1 MSLSLPPRILHP
13 LLDLPEINHG
23 FFTRLGG
30 VSEAPY
36 LSLNAG
42 AGSKDAPEAV
52 AENRRRIA
60 SAFNQTPERLLTC
73 YQVHSSRA
81 VAVDGPWATD
91 QRPEADGLVTRTSG
105 LVIGALSADC
115 APILWADP
123 VNGVVGACHAGWKG
137 ALHGMIEA
145 EYDALIAQGAQHD
158 HLRAV
163 IGPCIAQASYEVSAD
178 YETTFLEND
187 ADSGAFFLMGDTPDK
202 RWFDLPGFCLMRLKR
217 LGLTQIAATGHDTC
231 AQADLFFS
239 NRRTFKQGEADYG
252 RLISAIALR

>member
-1 MSLSLPPRILHP
+1 MSLPPRILHP

-23 FFTRLGG
+23 FFTKLGG
-30 VSEAPY
+30 VSKAPY
-36 LSLNAG
+36 HSLNAG

-60 SAFNQTPERLLTC
+60 AAFGQTPDRLLTG
-73 YQVHSSRA
+73 YQVHSARA
-81 VAVDGPWATD
+81 VTVNGPWPTD

-105 LVIGALSADC
+105 LVLGALSADC

-137 ALHGMIEA
+137 ALYGMIEA
-145 EYDALIAQGAQHD
+145 EYAALIAQGAQHE

-178 YETTFLEND
+178 YAATFLEHD
-187 ADSGAFFLMGDTPDK
+187 ADSEAFFRAGPTPDK
-202 RWFDLPGFCLMRLKR
+202 RFFDLPGFCLMRLKR
-217 LGLTQIAATGHDTC
+217 LGLIQVAATGHDTC
-231 AQADLFFS
+231 AEADLFFS
-239 NRRTFKQGEADYG
+239 NRRAFKTGEGDYG